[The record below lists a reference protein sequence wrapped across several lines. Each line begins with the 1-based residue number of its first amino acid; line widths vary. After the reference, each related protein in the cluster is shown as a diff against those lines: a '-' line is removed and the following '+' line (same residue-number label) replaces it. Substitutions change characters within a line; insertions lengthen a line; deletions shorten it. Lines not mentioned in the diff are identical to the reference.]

1 MTSQPQP
8 PSHPAGPATGADAS
22 EPAPSLA
29 NRYGAPK
36 RGLAPRTKRWG
47 AVAALVVAV
56 GLAGWVAMENSAEVT
71 FKDLAFSIDSTTQAT
86 VTFDVQK
93 DPADTAQCSVQVMD
107 ETYAVVGW
115 ETVRVGPT
123 EDGVRDSRHTVDV
136 RTEYRGV
143 SASVNDCWVVAE
155 S

>member
-8 PSHPAGPATGADAS
+8 PSNPAVPATGADAS

-36 RGLAPRTKRWG
+36 RRLAPRTKRWG
-47 AVAALVVAV
+47 LVGALAVAV
-56 GLAGWVAMENSAEVT
+56 GLAGWVAVANSADVT
-71 FKDLAFSIDSTTQAT
+71 FKDLSFSIDSATSAT

-93 DPADTAQCSVQVMD
+93 DPADTAQCAVQVMD
-107 ETYAVVGW
+107 ETYAVIGW
-115 ETVRVGPT
+115 ETVRIGPA
-123 EDGVRDSRHTVDV
+123 EDGVRSTRHTTEV
-136 RTEYRGV
+136 RTEYEGV
-143 SASVNDCWVVAE
+143 SASVNDCWIVAE